1 MGKIIADNCIS
12 INRVNNTQMR
22 LSTPNDFFAN
32 EVVVTWRQNALVIRL
47 AGLDDVKTQKATLIR
62 KNYVLLV
69 YGQCECGVFNFDEDE
84 SNEDQKI
91 IYFK

>member
-1 MGKIIADNCIS
+1 LGK
-12 INRVNNTQMR
+12 
-22 LSTPNDFFAN
+22 
-32 EVVVTWRQNALVIRL
+32 RL